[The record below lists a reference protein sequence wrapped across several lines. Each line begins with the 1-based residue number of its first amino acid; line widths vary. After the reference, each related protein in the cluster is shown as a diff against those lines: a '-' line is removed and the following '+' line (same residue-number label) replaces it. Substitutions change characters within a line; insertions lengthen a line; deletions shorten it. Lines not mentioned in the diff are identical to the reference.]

1 MAPKEINSCL
11 DELKRQYGE
20 FSKKYNLVDFSELN
34 KLFDIEEVDTE
45 TDFLLRKIRRV
56 IADRIASY
64 LRFVELIL
72 SPSNAPMFFFKLVQ
86 KLEENDKI
94 ILGEIYEKLGNF
106 EIEII
111 ALDLN
116 YNEQDEA
123 EAIIKMYNVFLEIK
137 ENLLEIIKRL
147 SNGVNK
153 KRDLNRSYF
162 G

>member
-1 MAPKEINSCL
+1 MTPKEINTCL
-11 DELKRQYGE
+11 DGLKNEYLILSE
-20 FSKKYNLVDFSELN
+20 KYNLVDFSKLN
-34 KLFDIEEVDTE
+34 EIFDIEDIDTE

-56 IADRIASY
+56 IADRIANY

-86 KLEENDKI
+86 KLEDTDKT
-94 ILGEIYEKLGNF
+94 ILNEIYEKLGNF

-116 YNEQDEA
+116 YSEKDEA
-123 EAIIKMYNVFLEIK
+123 EAIIKMHEVFSEIK
-137 ENLLEIIKRL
+137 ENLLMIIKKL
-147 SNGVNK
+147 SNGVDK

>member
-1 MAPKEINSCL
+1 MTPKEINSCL
-11 DELKRQYGE
+11 DELKIQYGE
-20 FSKKYNLVDFSELN
+20 LSKKYGLVDFSELN
-34 KLFDIEEVDTE
+34 EMFDIEETDTE

-72 SPSNAPMFFFKLVQ
+72 NPSNAPMFFYKLVQ
-86 KLEENDKI
+86 KLEEGDKI
-94 ILGEIYEKLGNF
+94 ILSEIYERLGNF

-111 ALDLN
+111 GLDLN
-116 YNEQDEA
+116 YNEQNEVD
-123 EAIIKMYNVFLEIK
+123 AIIKMHKIFSEVK
-137 ENLLEIIKRL
+137 GNLLEIIKKL
-147 SNGVNK
+147 SNGVTK

>member
-1 MAPKEINSCL
+1 MTPKEINSCL
-11 DELKRQYGE
+11 DELKLKYNE
-20 FSKKYNLVDFSELN
+20 LSKKYDLVDFYELN
-34 KLFDIEEVDTE
+34 KIFDIEEIDSE

-56 IADRIASY
+56 VADRIAGY

-86 KLEENDKI
+86 KLEEPDKI
-94 ILGEIYEKLGNF
+94 VLGEIYEKLGNF

-111 ALDLN
+111 ALDLD
-116 YNEQDEA
+116 YNEKDEA
-123 EAIIKMYNVFLEIK
+123 DAIMKMYKVFLEIK
-137 ENLLEIIKRL
+137 KNLLKIIKTL